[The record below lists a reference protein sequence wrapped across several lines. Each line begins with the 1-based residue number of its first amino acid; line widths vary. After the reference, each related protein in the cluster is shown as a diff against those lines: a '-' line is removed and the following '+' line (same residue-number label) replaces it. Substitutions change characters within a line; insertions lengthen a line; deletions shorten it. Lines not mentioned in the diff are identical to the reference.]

1 MSEQIKFQQDNSQK
15 GKSSQDGNPSQDN
28 APTGE
33 KPRPGQS
40 RRTATIAMLC
50 ALIVI
55 VGIGIYYFAFER
67 NQVNT
72 TDAYVNGNMVRLT
85 PQVSGTVIAIN
96 TDNTLFVR
104 RGQVVV
110 QLDPHDSEVSLE
122 QAKASLGQTVRDVAQ
137 LFTQQARDA
146 AAVAAAQTQ
155 LTQAMQDLDRDRPIF
170 EVHGVSAETLVHDEN
185 ALHNARALL
194 NQAQANLASTRAEI
208 VGASP
213 EDHPRVLQAEAS
225 VRTAWLAAARTK
237 VVAPVSGYVV
247 SRAVQLGQQV
257 SPTTEMLAIVPI
269 DSVWID
275 ANFKENQLRDIRIGQ
290 PVDVKADI
298 YGGHVKYH
306 GKVLGL
312 NAGTGSALAVLPAQ
326 NASGNWIKIV
336 QRLPVRIGLDP
347 AELAAHPL
355 FLGLSTTVHVDTHDL
370 KGASLSEKPA
380 WSAALNT
387 PAYDYQLS
395 GVEAEIRAILAKNL
409 GKDVATL
416 SSAATVGRLR

>member
-1 MSEQIKFQQDNSQK
+1 MSEQIKSQQDNSQK
-15 GKSSQDGNPSQDN
+15 YKSAQDGSPSQND
-28 APTGE
+28 APTGD
-33 KPRPGQS
+33 KPQS
-40 RRTATIAMLC
+40 RKSRRPATIAMLG

-55 VGIGIYYFAFER
+55 AGIGIYYFAFER
-67 NQVNT
+67 NQVKT

-85 PQVSGTVIAIN
+85 PQVAGTVIAIN
-96 TDNTLFVR
+96 TDNTQYVR
-104 RGQVVV
+104 RGQVLV
-110 QLDPHDSEVSLE
+110 QLDPHDNEVVLE

-137 LFTQQARDA
+137 LFTQEARDT

-155 LTQAMQDLDRDRPIF
+155 LTQATQDLDRDRPVF
-170 EVHGVSAETLVHDEN
+170 DVHGVSAETIVHDEN
-185 ALHNARALL
+185 AVRNARALL

-208 VGASP
+208 VGAST
-213 EDHPRVLQAEAS
+213 EDHPRVLQAEAG
-225 VRTAWLAAARTK
+225 VRTAWLAAARTR

-275 ANFKENQLRDIRIGQ
+275 ANFKENQLRDLRIGQ

-298 YGGHVKYH
+298 YGAHVKYH

-312 NAGTGSALAVLPAQ
+312 NAGTGSALAILPAQ

-347 AELAAHPL
+347 EELAEHPL

-370 KGASLSEKPA
+370 KGASLSEKPV
-380 WSAALNT
+380 WSAALDT
-387 PAYDYQLS
+387 PAYDYQMA
-395 GVEAEIRAILAKNL
+395 GVDDEIRAIVARNL

-416 SSAATVGRLR
+416 SSASSVGSRR

>member
-1 MSEQIKFQQDNSQK
+1 MTEQTKSQQDDSQK
-15 GKSSQDGNPSQDN
+15 DKSAQEGRPSQGGS
-28 APTGE
+28 PPQR
-33 KPRPGQS
+33 KS
-40 RRTATIAMLC
+40 RMATIAMLC
-50 ALIVI
+50 AIIVI
-55 VGIGIYYFAFER
+55 VGIGVYYFAFAR
-67 NQVNT
+67 YQVKT

-85 PQVSGTVIAIN
+85 PQISGTVIAIN
-96 TDNTLFVR
+96 TDNTQFVR
-104 RGQVVV
+104 RGQVLV
-110 QLDPHDSEVSLE
+110 QLDPHDNEVALE

-137 LFTQQARDA
+137 LFTQEARDD

-155 LTQAMQDLDRDRPIF
+155 LTQATQDLDRDRPVF
-170 EVHGVSAETLVHDEN
+170 AVHGVSAETIVHDEN
-185 ALHNARALL
+185 AVRNARAML
-194 NQAQANLASTRAEI
+194 NQAQATLASTHAQI

-225 VRTAWLAAARTK
+225 MRTAWLAAARTK

-247 SRAVQLGQQV
+247 SRTVQLGQQV
-257 SPTTEMLAIVPI
+257 SATTEMLAIVPI

-298 YGGHVKYH
+298 YGGTVSYH

-312 NAGTGSALAVLPAQ
+312 NAGTGSALAILPAQ

-355 FLGLSTTVHVDTHDL
+355 FLGLSTAVHVNIRDL
-370 KGASLSEKPA
+370 NGAPLSEQPVWPA
-380 WSAALNT
+380 ASGTAA
-387 PAYDYQLS
+387 YEVQIS
-395 GVEAEIRAILAKNL
+395 GVEDEIRAIVAKNL
-409 GKDVATL
+409 GKHVATM
-416 SSAATVGRLR
+416 SSNHTVGSLP